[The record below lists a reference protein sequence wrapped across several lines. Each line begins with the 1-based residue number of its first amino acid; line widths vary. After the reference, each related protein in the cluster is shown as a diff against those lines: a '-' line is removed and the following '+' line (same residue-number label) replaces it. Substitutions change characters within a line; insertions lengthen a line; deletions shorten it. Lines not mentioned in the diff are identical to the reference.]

1 MENKDFT
8 VYYPLYD
15 GQKFV
20 TTPYSFLGT
29 MTSFSDAKDAFDFFT
44 KCFSTKE
51 ACDIECGRLNP
62 IESAINIAA
71 DNYIGHSYEI
81 DEDREITLERIGF
94 KAGAHW
100 VIKNFNIL
108 K

>member
-1 MENKDFT
+1 MTKKDFT

-15 GQKFV
+15 GQKYV
-20 TTPYSFLGT
+20 TTPYSFIGT
-29 MTSFSDAKDAFDFFT
+29 MEAFNDAKDAFDFFT

-51 ACDIECGRLNP
+51 ACDAECDKLNP
-62 IESAINIAA
+62 NETTINIAA
-71 DNYIGHSYEI
+71 DDYVGHSYEI

-100 VIKNFNIL
+100 AIDNFNVKL
-108 K
+108 